1 MTKEKLNKLEEIA
14 NDKEAKRLCD
24 VGKVHQ
30 AYKND
35 MTVDY
40 KPEDMVG
47 DPKDNYKPNK

>member
-1 MTKEKLNKLEEIA
+1 MDSKILQKMEEIA
-14 NDKEAKRLCD
+14 FDREAKKLCD
-24 VGKVHQ
+24 VGRVHQ

-47 DPKDNYKPNK
+47 DKRQ